1 MVLVLVIVACGSEA
15 VKGDGDENIEDACS
29 YETGP
34 SLENVPQEEWPE
46 GMSAAWA
53 AYESIGPSGEL
64 SLACDDDSE
73 DITFALSS
81 VERVALSQFVFSDL
95 AGPEGCSGHG
105 PASGSMSVSIEA
117 DGVPIELAAEVW
129 LNRDEGVPERVTAS
143 ASDEDESWGFRFAD
157 DGTLAYASAHVRA
170 ARFCSWYQE
179 GA

>member
-1 MVLVLVIVACGSEA
+1 MVLVILIVACGSEA

-64 SLACDDDSE
+64 SLACDDESE

-105 PASGSMSVSIEA
+105 PASGSMSVSIL
-117 DGVPIELAAEVW
+117 V
-129 LNRDEGVPERVTAS
+129 EGRLWGLMIGHHRQPHYVAPET
-143 ASDEDESWGFRFAD
+143 
-157 DGTLAYASAHVRA
+157 RA
-170 ARFCSWYQE
+170 AATVLADAFAMRVYELESRRLWLA
-179 GA
+179 GKVS